1 MNDLDQA
8 IRQSLSAED
17 TELFDRLGA
26 DQALHKQV
34 LATFEG
40 RLRWFNAAGWIAGVV
55 LFGVGCVLAWR
66 FLQAQELGDML
77 RWGAASALAFA
88 GVALVK
94 IWFWLELQKNTIV
107 REVKRLE
114 VQVASLAAQL
124 PRTTEHGGNSSR
136 QTGES

>member
-1 MNDLDQA
+1 MTDFDQS
-8 IRQSLSAED
+8 IRESLSAED

-26 DQALHKQV
+26 DQALHRQV

-40 RLRWFNAAGWIAGVV
+40 QLRWFNIAGWIAGVV
-55 LFGVGCVLAWR
+55 LFGVASVSAWR
-66 FLQAQELGDML
+66 FVQAQEFDDML

-88 GVALVK
+88 GLALIKV
-94 IWFWLELQKNTIV
+94 WFWLELQKNAIV

-124 PRTTEHGGNSSR
+124 RRP
-136 QTGES
+136 

>member
-17 TELFDRLGA
+17 AALLDRLGA
-26 DQALHKQV
+26 DQALHRQV

-40 RLRWFNAAGWIAGVV
+40 RLRWFNVAGWIAGVV
-55 LFGVGCVLAWR
+55 LFGVACVLAWR
-66 FLQAQELGDML
+66 FVQAEELRDML

-88 GVALVK
+88 GIALIKV
-94 IWFWLELQKNTIV
+94 WFWLELQKNAIV
-107 REVKRLE
+107 RDVKRLE

-124 PRTTEHGGNSSR
+124 RR
-136 QTGES
+136 Q

>member
-17 TELFDRLGA
+17 AALLDRLGA
-26 DQALHKQV
+26 DQALHRQV

-40 RLRWFNAAGWIAGVV
+40 RLRWFNVAGWLAGVV
-55 LFGVGCVLAWR
+55 LFGAACVLAWR
-66 FLQAQELGDML
+66 FVRAEALGDML

-88 GVALVK
+88 GLALIKV
-94 IWFWLELQKNTIV
+94 WFWLELQKNAIL

-114 VQVASLAAQL
+114 VQVASLATQL
-124 PRTTEHGGNSSR
+124 RRP
-136 QTGES
+136 

>member
-1 MNDLDQA
+1 MNDLDHA

-17 TELFDRLGA
+17 AELLDRLSA
-26 DQALHKQV
+26 DQPLHRQV
-34 LATFEG
+34 LATFAG
-40 RLRWFNAAGWIAGVV
+40 QLRWFNAGGWIAGFV
-55 LFGVGCVLAWR
+55 LFGVAAYLAWR
-66 FLQAQELGDML
+66 FARTQEIREML

-94 IWFWLELQKNTIV
+94 VWFWLELEKNAIV

-124 PRTTEHGGNSSR
+124 HRR
-136 QTGES
+136 

>member
-1 MNDLDQA
+1 MNDLEQA

-17 TELFDRLGA
+17 AALLDRLGA
-26 DQALHKQV
+26 DQALHRQV

-40 RLRWFNAAGWIAGVV
+40 RLLWFNALGWITGVV
-55 LFGVGCVLAWR
+55 LFSVASITALRFANAPDLA
-66 FLQAQELGDML
+66 DML

-94 IWFWLELQKNTIV
+94 VWFWLELQKNAIV

-124 PRTTEHGGNSSR
+124 RRP
-136 QTGES
+136 

>member
-17 TELFDRLGA
+17 AALLDRLGA
-26 DQALHKQV
+26 DQALHRQV

-40 RLRWFNAAGWIAGVV
+40 RLRWFNVAGWIAGVA
-55 LFGVGCVLAWR
+55 LFGVACVLAWR
-66 FLQAQELGDML
+66 FVQAEELRDML

-88 GVALVK
+88 GIALIKV
-94 IWFWLELQKNTIV
+94 WFWLELQKNAIV

-124 PRTTEHGGNSSR
+124 RRP
-136 QTGES
+136 